1 MSPRSMIL
9 MMIWSMAALDG
20 AHTMIFYLLLAIRVL
35 MIIEMMPMMVW
46 VFPVP
51 GGPYI
56 SITSSLGI
64 SMIFSSTSDWL
75 VLYLPWFWMR

>member
-1 MSPRSMIL
+1 
-9 MMIWSMAALDG
+9 MAALDG
-20 AHTMIFYLLLAIRVL
+20 AQTMIFRLLLAARVL
-35 MIIEMMPMMVW
+35 MIMEMIPMMVC

-56 SITSSLGI
+56 SITSSFGI

-75 VLYLPWFWMR
+75 VLYLLWF